1 MIVVVAVVVS
11 VVVASGVILLPHGT
25 FIGGGGIIVKIPV
38 TVVYVGNQSGYLKYE
53 GPSSYSFKVLNNGS
67 VSNFTLLFLSSA
79 NSSHWITRIY
89 SNSSG
94 IKIASISP
102 SPPFS
107 ITSQFSITIVTYSHS
122 QNMWRSS
129 PSLILYS
136 A

>member
-1 MIVVVAVVVS
+1 VIVVVAVVVS
-11 VVVASGVILLPHGT
+11 VVVASGVILLHHGT
-25 FIGGGGIIVKIPV
+25 FIGRGGIIVNIPV
-38 TVVYVGNQSGYLKYE
+38 TVVYVGNDRGYLQYE
-53 GPSSYSFKVLNNGS
+53 GPSSYSFEVLDNGS
-67 VSNFTLLFLSSA
+67 VSNFTLIFLSSA
-79 NSSHWITRIY
+79 NSSHWITKIY

-122 QNMWRSS
+122 QNMWRSI